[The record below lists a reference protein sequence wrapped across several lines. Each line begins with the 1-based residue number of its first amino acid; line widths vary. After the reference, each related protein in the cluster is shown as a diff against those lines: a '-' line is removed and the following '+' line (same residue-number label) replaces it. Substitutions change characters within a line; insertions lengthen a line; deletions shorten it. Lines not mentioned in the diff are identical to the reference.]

1 MWPESSESLPKQ
13 FIPLIGR
20 RSTFQ
25 SIVTVVADP
34 DVFGPVV
41 VVTNFDDRFRVAEQ
55 SRKMGAEAAILLEP
69 GYVVMKRPPP
79 TGHWGGRG

>member
-13 FIPLIGR
+13 FIPLIGQ

-41 VVTNFDDRFRVAEQ
+41 VVTNFDDRFR
-55 SRKMGAEAAILLEP
+55 RRGAIE
-69 GYVVMKRPPP
+69 GD
-79 TGHWGGRG
+79 GRGGGDPARAGPA